1 LTTRRGTDLNTTY
14 VFQPERLDQLGEQLG
29 RPLHH
34 PEPAVLFVVGQL
46 NVMSERKTISI
57 NPAHPDRARRAR
69 SRMAYQVHQ
78 RLNTKDFGPLGRPV
92 EQVYENTISLWPENE
107 RILRLRID
115 GMQSV
120 GLTDRYEAKERSR
133 PRLLL

>member
-1 LTTRRGTDLNTTY
+1 
-14 VFQPERLDQLGEQLG
+14 
-29 RPLHH
+29 
-34 PEPAVLFVVGQL
+34 
-46 NVMSERKTISI
+46 
-57 NPAHPDRARRAR
+57 
-69 SRMAYQVHQ
+69 MAYQVHQ